1 MWASLVP
8 LSQLTIL
15 RGPINCAECENCMS
29 RLMCGAAYIYRWLC
43 ESAKG
48 NQNRPHIIVDRQ
60 RRQRRSTCQ
69 RDWRIAKKPV
79 KCDTWIVWF
88 SYRRSNWLQLNESL
102 SNRIRRIADIY
113 IYLYLMDVCSMLDCL
128 FVYRRWRQWLPRIWW
143 CQQSVPRHTDYTML
157 STIFVTCESFLLNHG
172 LDVLPLEHNDIGPV
186 LTWRCKRWPF
196 QFTEDIVIRL
206 PTLSVHSHTVDTVT
220 QLHSH
225 IQADRATH
233 HTNTRQTHKQ
243 SHKTIHSW
251 TNGACTN
258 MMMGSVQAKCQ
269 PLQFVLSLSRNQQ
282 AVKNM
287 KLSNRAKRCGAFSK
301 K

>member
-113 IYLYLMDVCSMLDCL
+113 IYISDGCVFDVGL
-128 FVYRRWRQWLPRIWW
+128 FV
-143 CQQSVPRHTDYTML
+143 
-157 STIFVTCESFLLNHG
+157 
-172 LDVLPLEHNDIGPV
+172 
-186 LTWRCKRWPF
+186 
-196 QFTEDIVIRL
+196 RL
-206 PTLSVHSHTVDTVT
+206 PALASMIAAHLVVSAVSAPSHRLYNVVYYICHMRIISTE
-220 QLHSH
+220 SWP
-225 IQADRATH
+225 RCFATR
-233 HTNTRQTHKQ
+233 T
-243 SHKTIHSW
+243 
-251 TNGACTN
+251 
-258 MMMGSVQAKCQ
+258 
-269 PLQFVLSLSRNQQ
+269 
-282 AVKNM
+282 
-287 KLSNRAKRCGAFSK
+287 
-301 K
+301 